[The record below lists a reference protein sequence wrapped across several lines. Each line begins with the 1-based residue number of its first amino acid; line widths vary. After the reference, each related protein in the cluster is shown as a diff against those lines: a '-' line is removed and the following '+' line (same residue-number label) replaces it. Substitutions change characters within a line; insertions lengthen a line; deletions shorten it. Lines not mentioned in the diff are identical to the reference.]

1 MTSLQEKCWI
11 KKLNPER
18 HLPILQKPGR
28 LWRAPLSFLG
38 KIHKNCSLV
47 QWASLLCWK
56 QAQGFTTGKIVSQWW
71 PDTRLALWACP
82 LGAAECAPCPNS
94 ENSHTHN
101 LLGSGLLFF
110 FFFFFCCKKLYCFPL
125 VQGLGEGSRVVKKL
139 SSGCRER
146 LQAEALTPEE
156 LLKDRWAPEPPS
168 GAWGWAFGR
177 DTGLAQPGDQ
187 PAYGG

>member
-110 FFFFFCCKKLYCFPL
+110 FFFFFAAKSFIVSLWSKAWERAPGWLKSCLVAAERGFRQKPWHQRSSSKTAGLQSLLVVLEAEPL
-125 VQGLGEGSRVVKKL
+125 
-139 SSGCRER
+139 
-146 LQAEALTPEE
+146 EE
-156 LLKDRWAPEPPS
+156 I
-168 GAWGWAFGR
+168 
-177 DTGLAQPGDQ
+177 LA
-187 PAYGG
+187 